1 MSNLGTFIGPQ
12 ASIFYPIN
20 NNYLKLV
27 VLSVEDDVKH
37 PDREINSAA
46 DKVYLTVQCNT
57 RKNKRKNNGNFV
69 MWYFFVLYLLNQ
81 ALLAKLAELFSVF
94 LFVCLLPGMNKT
106 IYRSD
111 TRSPYLGS

>member
-1 MSNLGTFIGPQ
+1 MSNLRAGGGRILHQMSNLGTFIGPQ

-46 DKVYLTVQCNT
+46 DKVYLTV
-57 RKNKRKNNGNFV
+57 
-69 MWYFFVLYLLNQ
+69 
-81 ALLAKLAELFSVF
+81 
-94 LFVCLLPGMNKT
+94 
-106 IYRSD
+106 
-111 TRSPYLGS
+111 

>member
-1 MSNLGTFIGPQ
+1 MSQMSNLGTFIGPQ
-12 ASIFYPIN
+12 ASIFYHID

-57 RKNKRKNNGNFV
+57 RKNKQKNNGNFV
-69 MWYFFVLYLLNQ
+69 MWDFFCARFIEPSFAGKAGRVVLS
-81 ALLAKLAELFSVF
+81 FSF
-94 LFVCLLPGMNKT
+94 CLFV
-106 IYRSD
+106 
-111 TRSPYLGS
+111 TRDE

>member
-1 MSNLGTFIGPQ
+1 MSKLGTFIAPQ
-12 ASIFYPIN
+12 ASIFYLIYN
-20 NNYLKLV
+20 DNLKLV

-57 RKNKRKNNGNFV
+57 RKNKRKNYGNFV
-69 MWYFFVLYLLNQ
+69 MWDFFVLDLLNQ

-94 LFVCLLPGMNKT
+94 HFVCLLPGMNKT
-106 IYRSD
+106 N
-111 TRSPYLGS
+111 L

>member
-20 NNYLKLV
+20 NKYLKLV

-46 DKVYLTVQCNT
+46 GKVYLKV
-57 RKNKRKNNGNFV
+57 
-69 MWYFFVLYLLNQ
+69 
-81 ALLAKLAELFSVF
+81 
-94 LFVCLLPGMNKT
+94 
-106 IYRSD
+106 
-111 TRSPYLGS
+111 